1 MSFQELKKKDKGK
14 EIVTFEEN
22 PSDSL
27 HHPDHSQTE
36 EVSLYFSEQG
46 IAALLEAKKDTY
58 RENQELEQS
67 KKDNAEKVGIPEK
80 KDSSSKI
87 TPCLYYTSDDKV
99 RLRWSSDL
107 HDCFIKAIEKLGG
120 PDS

>member
-22 PSDSL
+22 PSSSL
-27 HHPDHSQTE
+27 QHIDHFSQTD
-36 EVSLYFSEQG
+36 EVSIYFSEQG
-46 IAALLEAKKDTY
+46 IAALLEAKKGTY
-58 RENQELEQS
+58 RENQELEQP
-67 KKDNAEKVGIPEK
+67 KKVGIPEK
-80 KDSSSKI
+80 RNASSKI
-87 TPCLYYTSDDKV
+87 TPCLYYTSDDKA